1 MEKFFGFIG
10 FLLVVLLCAIPLT
23 FLKAHILMDVST
35 LWELEFITSL
45 GYTKIIGLMS
55 ITTIYTL
62 NAKKNPEEDKLETIG
77 EHFGYFIGKYI
88 KYTIMLMIGWG
99 MSYLIHLF
107 V

>member
-1 MEKFFGFIG
+1 
-10 FLLVVLLCAIPLT
+10 
-23 FLKAHILMDVST
+23 MDVST

-77 EHFGYFIGKYI
+77 DYFGYF
-88 KYTIMLMIGWG
+88 MSFVFLM
-99 MSYLIHLF
+99 SLSSSFSCF
-107 V
+107 VVEI